1 MVDWNIQSRAHTCQA
16 CQKAF
21 VDKEAFWTLLF
32 DQKQAYE
39 RLDVCGGCWSTQ
51 FSQGATDRKG
61 FISFWQSV
69 YAVPPSAPPDP
80 IKKETAESLLRKL
93 IEQNDPSHA
102 AARFILAVMLERK
115 RLLKIKAQL
124 TEDQQRIFI
133 YEHVKSGDL
142 FNILDPNLQLDQ
154 LEEVQRDVAQLLEHG
169 VDPVENA
176 SAGTA
181 IQPQASDQTPSAPSE
196 AGAPVQTVEAIAA
209 SPTSTE

>member
-16 CQKAF
+16 CQKPF

-39 RLDVCGGCWSTQ
+39 RLDVCEGCWSTQ

-61 FISFWQSV
+61 FVSFWQSI

-124 TEDQQRIFI
+124 TEDHQRIFI

-154 LEEVQRDVAQLLEHG
+154 LEEVQRDVGQLLEHG
-169 VDPVENA
+169 VNPPENA

-181 IQPQASDQTPSAPSE
+181 IESQTGGGIASTSSE
-196 AGAPVQTVEAIAA
+196 AETPLQIEAAIAS
-209 SPTSTE
+209 SPTST